1 MLKYHALLTCRC
13 TYGNYFERGTGT
25 RCFGIAYL
33 TKESFV
39 KHPHIPRSSET
50 VSLLLLALLAVPLS
64 LTGCKDSKPNAR
76 SASAET
82 ITYGASSSASK
93 ATTTAPAA
101 AAPAATLPAASA
113 PAGSAPASA
122 APAAPGATAAPGTPA
137 AKAPGF
143 AQASSASGAAKAGKK
158 KAAAAPAAPEVK
170 YRAGEDP
177 DFAAR
182 KGWPVKFPAPLPGSI
197 LPQKRIVAY
206 YGNPLSKK
214 MGALGE
220 YPKDDM
226 LQRLKRE
233 AARWQAADPSHPVQ
247 PALHLIAVVAQGE
260 PGKAGMYRMIMPDA
274 VINKVYDWAK
284 ESHAIL
290 FIDIQTGHDN
300 IRNILPRFE
309 WLLKNPDVHLGIDP
323 EFNLIKSG
331 KRPGTKIGTYD
342 AADINYASG
351 YLKDLVKKYNLP
363 PKVFIV
369 HRFTRNGVTN
379 YRNIQLRPEVQIVMN
394 MDGWGAPWLKRD
406 SYKDYVVSE
415 PVQLTG
421 FKLFYHNDTKKGDA
435 LLTPK
440 EVLQL
445 HPKPIYIQYQ

>member
-1 MLKYHALLTCRC
+1 V
-13 TYGNYFERGTGT
+13 RGA
-25 RCFGIAYL
+25 RYREDECYGIAYL
-33 TKESFV
+33 KESHVEYPYHF
-39 KHPHIPRSSET
+39 KKPET
-50 VSLLLLALLAVPLS
+50 LAFLLLTLVALPLS
-64 LTGCKDSKPNAR
+64 LTGCKDNKATAK
-76 SASAET
+76 SASAAT
-82 ITYGASSSASK
+82 FNAPSTATKGTQTAPVAPGTAATPAVPAGAASAAPPAAAAVPTPSGAPAPAFAQSSSASR
-93 ATTTAPAA
+93 APKVAKTVKGGKTKGVPA
-101 AAPAATLPAASA
+101 AAPAI
-113 PAGSAPASA
+113 
-122 APAAPGATAAPGTPA
+122 
-137 AKAPGF
+137 
-143 AQASSASGAAKAGKK
+143 
-158 KAAAAPAAPEVK
+158 K

-182 KGWPVKFPAPLPGSI
+182 KGWPVKFPAPLPGSL

-220 YPKDDM
+220 FPKDDM

-233 AARWQAADPSHPVQ
+233 SARWQAADPAHPVQ

-284 ESHAIL
+284 EAHAIL

-300 IRNILPRFE
+300 IRTVLPRFE

-331 KRPGTKIGTYD
+331 AKPGSKIGTYD

-379 YRNIQLRPEVQIVMN
+379 YRNIVLRPEVQLVMN

-435 LLTPK
+435 LLTPA
-440 EVLQL
+440 EVLKL
-445 HPKPIYIQYQ
+445 YPKPIYIQYQ

>member
-1 MLKYHALLTCRC
+1 
-13 TYGNYFERGTGT
+13 
-25 RCFGIAYL
+25 
-33 TKESFV
+33 V
-39 KHPHIPRSSET
+39 KHPHIVRTPET
-50 VSLLLLALLAVPLS
+50 VTFLLFALLALPLS
-64 LTGCKDSKPNAR
+64 LTGCKEAKPNAR
-76 SASAET
+76 SAEAET
-82 ITYGASSSASK
+82 IKFGSSSTAAKGSQAAPSAPASP
-93 ATTTAPAA
+93 AAPAA
-101 AAPAATLPAASA
+101 AAPGSPA
-113 PAGSAPASA
+113 PT
-122 APAAPGATAAPGTPA
+122 APGAPAVPAPVL
-137 AKAPGF
+137 
-143 AQASSASGAAKAGKK
+143 AQSSSASRAPKGGKTK
-158 KAAAAPAAPEVK
+158 GAAAAPAPPAIK

-177 DFAAR
+177 DFAAH
-182 KGWPVKFPAPLPGSI
+182 KGWPVKFPTPLPGSI
-197 LPQKRIVAY
+197 LPEKRIVAY
-206 YGNPLSKK
+206 YGNPLSKR

-233 AARWQAADPSHPVQ
+233 VVRWQAADPSHPVQ

-284 ESHAIL
+284 EAHAIL

-300 IRNILPRFE
+300 IRSVLPRFE

-342 AADINYASG
+342 AADINFASG

-379 YRNIQLRPEVQIVMN
+379 YRNITLRPEVQLVMN

-445 HPKPIYIQYQ
+445 NPKPVYIQYQ